1 MWNRFTSQNMVTN
14 TQVSLLP
21 SLGFNAAGSLATLI
35 NSLIFKLV
43 REDKTKTKSR
53 YEMLLT
59 AQIIILS
66 DVFYAKSLE
75 SFK

>member
-1 MWNRFTSQNMVTN
+1 MVTN
-14 TQVSLLP
+14 TQASLLP

-43 REDKTKTKSR
+43 REDKTKTKFR

-66 DVFYAKSLE
+66 DVFYISEFGK
-75 SFK
+75 F